1 MLLLL
6 VVYLLLA
13 AVCAGWFYS
22 ERRKRN
28 YDVDHELDD
37 ILSILVGVFFP
48 IAMPFCLA
56 FSYVRHR
63 EEKERGK
70 K

>member
-1 MLLLL
+1 MIMWLII
-6 VVYLLLA
+6 YLLLA
-13 AVCAGWFYS
+13 AVCAGWFYA
-22 ERRKRN
+22 ERRGRE

-37 ILSILVGVFFP
+37 ILSVLVGVFFP
-48 IAMPFCLA
+48 VSMPFCLA

-63 EEKERGK
+63 EEEKRGK